1 VSLSRKLRL
10 RLSSATAILALL
22 VLIDEIIKEG
32 YLFDP
37 HDLINTQITHEK
49 IFIILFVI
57 SMLLGLR
64 SKKDERAN

>member
-10 RLSSATAILALL
+10 RLSAITAILSLL
-22 VLIDEIIKEG
+22 VLVDEIIKEG
-32 YLFDP
+32 YMFDP
-37 HDLINTQITHEK
+37 YDLINTQITHEK
-49 IFIILFVI
+49 IFVALFII

>member
-1 VSLSRKLRL
+1 VNLSCKLRL

-32 YLFDP
+32 YIFDP
-37 HDLINTQITHEK
+37 NDLINTQITHEK

-57 SMLLGLR
+57 SILLGLR

>member
-1 VSLSRKLRL
+1 MNLSCKLRL

-32 YLFDP
+32 YIFDP
-37 HDLINTQITHEK
+37 NDLINTQITHEK

-57 SMLLGLR
+57 SILLGLR